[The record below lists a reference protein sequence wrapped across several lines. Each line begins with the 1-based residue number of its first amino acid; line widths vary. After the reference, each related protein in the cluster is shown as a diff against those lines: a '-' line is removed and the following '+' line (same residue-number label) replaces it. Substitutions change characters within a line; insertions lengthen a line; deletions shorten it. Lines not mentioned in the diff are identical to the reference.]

1 MAENNYLLILVCC
14 VKHFE
19 KENTTLKM
27 LSKLAQR
34 QAKQMLF

>member
-1 MAENNYLLILVCC
+1 

-19 KENTTLKM
+19 KEITTLKM